1 MKYGEKSFS
10 PLGSMGNENDKHQ
23 HGQSNT
29 LEHFENINSKPVEKQ
44 VSTNTFSYHSS
55 TNSASSHINNIK
67 SNTGVS
73 TNQPI
78 KNTTLTEGP
87 SFANDR
93 GLIDMLNENQIRKRR
108 TPSVVEDITESDNNQ
123 SNYLNSSGHG
133 EEESTDL
140 VDYSHLLDDTSSEH
154 SNINNESSIVNQE
167 DRPMEENAQNISTDL
182 ARIRTITT
190 QYPRHTQTVYSEKV
204 DRRTLPFIKRF
215 YRWLI
220 IGGSLKGSSHSE
232 NIRPRKNYET
242 FPSKSVFFLFG
253 GRFIFGDDTPL
264 NLIVLGSILIV
275 GGLYFGFV

>member
-1 MKYGEKSFS
+1 MNYGEKSLS
-10 PLGSMGNENDKHQ
+10 PLGSMGNENGKHQ

-44 VSTNTFSYHSS
+44 VSTNTLSYQSNR
-55 TNSASSHINNIK
+55 NSNGSHINNIK
-67 SNTGVS
+67 SNIGVS
-73 TNQPI
+73 TSQPI
-78 KNTTLTEGP
+78 KNITLTEGP
-87 SFANDR
+87 SFANDH
-93 GLIDMLNENQIRKRR
+93 GLIDMPNENQIRKRR
-108 TPSVVEDITESDNNQ
+108 TPSVVEDITEGNNQ
-123 SNYLNSSGHG
+123 SNYSNSSGHG

-154 SNINNESSIVNQE
+154 SNSNNESSIVNQE
-167 DRPMEENAQNISTDL
+167 DRPMEESAQNINTDL

-190 QYPRHTQTVYSEKV
+190 QYPRHTQAVYSEKV
-204 DRRTLPFIKRF
+204 DRRALPFIKRF

-220 IGGSLKGSSHSE
+220 IGGSLKGSSHGAK
-232 NIRPRKNYET
+232 IRPRKNYET

-264 NLIVLGSILIV
+264 NLIVLGAILIV